1 MLRQLLLLPLLA
13 PLLALLTVGAIN
25 PRPAVSLRLL
35 IWSSPPL
42 PIGVWIMLA
51 AGGGGLLSAGATGLA
66 LRGAAG
72 PGRGPGPSPASAR
85 QVRRP
90 LEVEERGRDR
100 SRWSEPTSGEPAWST
115 PPQPEAVGAGPSRAP
130 GEPPPTLEVP
140 FRVIRRASSTAS
152 TAAPNPAPTAA
163 SGVSAVPE
171 GWDDDSDDW

>member
-42 PIGVWIMLA
+42 PIGMWIMLA

-72 PGRGPGPSPASAR
+72 PGPGRGPGPGPASAR

-90 LEVEERGRDR
+90 LEVEERGRAR
-100 SRWSEPTSGEPAWST
+100 AGWSEPTSSEPAWST

-140 FRVIRRASSTAS
+140 FRVIRRTSSPAS
-152 TAAPNPAPTAA
+152 TAAPTAA
-163 SGVSAVPE
+163 PGVSAVPD
-171 GWDDDSDDW
+171 GWEDDPSDW

>member
-13 PLLALLTVGAIN
+13 PLLALLVVGAIN

-42 PIGVWIMLA
+42 PIGVWIVLA

-66 LRGAAG
+66 LRSGTSPGA
-72 PGRGPGPSPASAR
+72 ASAR

-90 LEVEERGRDR
+90 LGGEERGRAGPG
-100 SRWSEPTSGEPAWST
+100 WSEPTGSEPAWT
-115 PPQPEAVGAGPSRAP
+115 PPPPPEAVAAGPSRAP

-140 FRVIRRASSTAS
+140 FRVIRRAASPAPNAGAS
-152 TAAPNPAPTAA
+152 TGPD
-163 SGVSAVPE
+163 
-171 GWDDDSDDW
+171 GWEDDPGDW